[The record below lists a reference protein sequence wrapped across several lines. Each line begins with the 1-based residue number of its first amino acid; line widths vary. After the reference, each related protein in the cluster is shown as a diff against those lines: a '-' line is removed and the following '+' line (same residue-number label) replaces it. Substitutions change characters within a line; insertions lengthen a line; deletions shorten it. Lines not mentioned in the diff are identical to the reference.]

1 MKDGYIKGKHSVY
14 KLTYHLV
21 FVTNYRKKYLTE
33 EIIEELKEFTNGC
46 MEIMNGSLIEM
57 NGEPDHIHLLIQMMP
72 SGCLSKVVRVLKC
85 QYSILLKKN
94 HSEWLKEFYYGNP
107 PLWSPS
113 YFASTTGSVSI
124 ETVKSYIDSQAT
136 DAHKRKY
143 ERKAEGT
150 TSKRKK
156 RRKKK

>member
-1 MKDGYIKGKHSVY
+1 MKDGYVRGKHSVH

-21 FVTNYRKKYLTE
+21 FVTKYRKKYLTE
-33 EIIEELKEFTNGC
+33 EIIEELKEFTENC

-57 NGEPDHIHLLIQMMP
+57 NGESDHVHLLIRMTP

-94 HSEWLKEFYYGNP
+94 HAERLKEFYYGDP

-143 ERKAEGT
+143 ERRAEGA
-150 TSKRKK
+150 TSKR
-156 RRKKK
+156 RRKK